1 MATLAF
7 FVALI
12 FSMATSL
19 GVGASTL
26 AVLNFF
32 VAIADGKIDETER
45 HMMGVVYFVLRVA
58 MVTLFFTLAFIT
70 GYSTTHLGVDAFT
83 PLVYAQWM
91 TLTILY
97 VNAILMT
104 LRLMPS
110 TFGPAIQAGSWYTLG
125 FLGALAGMQV
135 TTFSI
140 SQFILGYC
148 SLLLLAAAVI
158 NGVMAYLKSH
168 REKSNTFVH

>member
-58 MVTLFFTLAFIT
+58 MILLFFTLAFMT
-70 GYSTTHLGVDAFT
+70 GYTTNRLGVDAFT
-83 PLVYAQWM
+83 PLVYAQWV
-91 TLTILY
+91 TLTVLY

-125 FLGALAGMQV
+125 FLGALAGLQITV
-135 TTFSI
+135 FSFG
-140 SQFILGYC
+140 QFLLGY
-148 SLLLLAAAVI
+148 SALILLATTVI
-158 NGVMAYLKSH
+158 NAVMAYLKAR
-168 REKSNTFVH
+168 REKANTFIV